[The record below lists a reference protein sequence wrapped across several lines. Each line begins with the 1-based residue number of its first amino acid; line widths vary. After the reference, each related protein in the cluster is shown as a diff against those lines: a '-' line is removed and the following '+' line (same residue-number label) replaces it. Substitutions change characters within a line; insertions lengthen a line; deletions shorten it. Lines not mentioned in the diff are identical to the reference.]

1 MLSVTAP
8 LHYNKKMKISMMILS
23 VLRPNAEHGACILM
37 SRVFIL
43 NVVMLN
49 VVVPKVG

>member
-1 MLSVTAP
+1 
-8 LHYNKKMKISMMILS
+8 MMILS
-23 VLRPNAEHGACILM
+23 VLRPNAEHGACIAM

-49 VVVPKVG
+49 VVVPMWVGSLTLNY